1 MRSSCSSESRTV
13 KKSSTLKR
21 FGISDRMISFPPH
34 SLKAQG
40 QYNPAGDAGSR
51 RLRNDLG
58 ACPSVCHR
66 NRKPG
71 TAAEER
77 VFGRREPDPPS
88 ENPRPVVVIRRGK
101 SNSGGDCSP
110 ARTKGPRRFV
120 GGRETGNAAELVPK
134 THRQQVRW
142 VEKSQI
148 MGPSTDGPG
157 NGATG
162 DTDGEGQPGV
172 GL

>member
-1 MRSSCSSESRTV
+1 
-13 KKSSTLKR
+13 
-21 FGISDRMISFPPH
+21 MI
-34 SLKAQG
+34 
-40 QYNPAGDAGSR
+40 
-51 RLRNDLG
+51 LG
-58 ACPSVCHR
+58 PCPRVCHR

-77 VFGRREPDPPS
+77 VFGRREPDPAS
-88 ENPRPVVVIRRGK
+88 ENQRPVVVIRRGK
-101 SNSGGDCSP
+101 SNSGGDCSL
-110 ARTKGPRRFV
+110 ARTKSAGRFG

-134 THRQQVRW
+134 THRPEVRR
-142 VEKSQI
+142 VETQI